1 MMDIAIG
8 AEERYQRMAENLR
21 KRAAHLEGYLEANP
35 LETPT
40 AQALFAGQMQLQIV
54 FLRT

>member
-8 AEERYQRMAENLR
+8 AEKRYQRMAENLR

>member
-1 MMDIAIG
+1 MMEIEISQ
-8 AEERYQRMAENLR
+8 EERYQRMGENLR
-21 KRAAHLEGYLEANP
+21 ERVFHLEGYLEENP